1 MLGILARAQLDEMSV
16 CGISTRIPLT
26 SSRWSGRIL
35 RKNILKIKQ
44 SKAKQS
50 KANTTKVDMHGIFMT
65 YPWKYKDL
73 SVLWAHPTFGRGAC
87 TCQPQFKGGDLGFA
101 TRCPAVRRVCKMT
114 WQWSSLGKTVG
125 LSIHSPQSFCR
136 WRM

>member
-26 SSRWSGRIL
+26 FLTVEWQNF
-35 RKNILKIKQ
+35 RKEHSQN
-44 SKAKQS
+44 KAKQS

-101 TRCPAVRRVCKMT
+101 TRWPAVRRVCKMT

-125 LSIHSPQSFCR
+125 LSVHSPQSFCR